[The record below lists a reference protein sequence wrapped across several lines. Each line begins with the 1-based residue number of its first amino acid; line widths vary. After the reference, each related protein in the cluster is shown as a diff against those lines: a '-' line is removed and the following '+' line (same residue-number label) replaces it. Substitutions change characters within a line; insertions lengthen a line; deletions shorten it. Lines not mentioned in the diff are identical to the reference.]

1 MPQSVSMWLSGQW
14 FGSEVIE
21 RIAATAKAE
30 PLISRRAL
38 SKRIC
43 EWLNWYSANGRPQEV
58 SCRKALRQLHRR
70 GCIELPEGK
79 GVSAFSQRGGVAPE
93 APAVAQIRCHLADLG
108 EVEVIPVSSR
118 YSKASSIWNGLM
130 ARYHYLG
137 SGPLC
142 GAQIRYLIRCS
153 AYGWLGA
160 LSYSAAAWR
169 MKRRDEW
176 IGWSERA
183 RRAHLQKVI
192 CNSRFLLV
200 PSVEVANL
208 ASHVLSL
215 SVGRLGADWHAR
227 YGYAPVLV
235 ETFVEGQR
243 FAGTCYRAANWTHVG
258 QTAGRSDGLGNGKVS
273 TGKKEIY
280 TYPLTRDWQ
289 GILCEE
295 PADALVLRSAGDG
308 ERDWVEGEFAG
319 ARLTDDR

>member
-1 MPQSVSMWLSGQW
+1 V
-14 FGSEVIE
+14 
-21 RIAATAKAE
+21 AE
-30 PLISRRAL
+30 LVF
-38 SKRIC
+38 SKR
-43 EWLNWYSANGRPQEV
+43 SAT
-58 SCRKALRQLHRR
+58 R
-70 GCIELPEGK
+70 GELPK
-79 GVSAFSQRGGVAPE
+79 GVATVASSGLYRAAGSKGGLAFSQRGGVAPE

-108 EVEVIPVSSR
+108 EVEVLPVSSR
-118 YSKASSIWNGLM
+118 YSKASSIWYGLL

-142 GAQIRYLIRCS
+142 GAQIRYVIRCS

-160 LSYSAAAWR
+160 LSDSAAAWR

-183 RRAHLQKVI
+183 RRAHLQKGI
-192 CNSRFLLV
+192 CTSRFLLV
-200 PSVEVANL
+200 PSVEGVNV

-235 ETFVEGQR
+235 ETFVEGHR
-243 FAGTCYRAANWTHVG
+243 FAGTCSRAANWTHVG
-258 QTAGRSDGLGNGKVS
+258 QTAGRSDGFGNGKVS
-273 TGKKEIY
+273 TGKQKIY

-295 PADALVLRSAGDG
+295 PAEALVFRAAGDS

-319 ARLTDDR
+319 ARVTDDR